1 VSEYKTPITAN
12 KVSKNEFSF
21 VSFMSFNCPKKRCHD
36 TEADKGLVDKT
47 LKIENC
53 EMLKSTLRTHFIIIR
68 LLIRVRARTYLE

>member
-1 VSEYKTPITAN
+1 VECIRRIRQDSDRESWAA
-12 KVSKNEFSF
+12 SSF
-21 VSFMSFNCPKKRCHD
+21 VRKSCRVASA

-47 LKIENC
+47 LEIENC

>member
-1 VSEYKTPITAN
+1 VAPGREP
-12 KVSKNEFSF
+12 
-21 VSFMSFNCPKKRCHD
+21 

-68 LLIRVRARTYLE
+68 LLIRVRARIYLE

>member
-1 VSEYKTPITAN
+1 VKCCDPSCQLDVDEPRTAA
-12 KVSKNEFSF
+12 
-21 VSFMSFNCPKKRCHD
+21 P

-53 EMLKSTLRTHFIIIR
+53 EILKSTLRTHFIIIR